1 MMCNNFNSNII
12 GDKLV
17 NVDPLTFL
25 IQECTLIISAMRK
38 NSKWNQ
44 SSNNGGLSTLLS
56 NTFSKDTSP
65 FLDDD
70 FTRISD
76 ILKSKNNSNNN
87 LQINSNNSNN
97 NLNNIN
103 NSSNKNSSNNNSSSN
118 NKNINNLR
126 DATNILNK
134 ERHSISSNSQKSI
147 DKISSN
153 GNGLIGSNKL
163 ISDNNNSNSNNNN
176 NSHNNNN
183 NNNNVRQQTDHY
195 LSSFLELRSILTEL
209 NSIDDINVLTLLQP
223 FLLVIRSPNTSN
235 YITSITVNSLSKLM
249 KYGIIN
255 KKIENINQY
264 LPQIISSLAHCK
276 FEGSDQNQ
284 DDILLIKIL
293 QTIESIVLSEFGDL
307 LDDDSMFEAVSTC
320 FSLSINSRRREILR
334 SVAETTLI
342 NITERMFKKLKDI
355 HVENQ
360 NFDHNKKSISNQ
372 AEFNPETDHRE
383 LPKDLIGGEVSNNNS
398 SSNIDQIESTITDT
412 TTAAAA
418 ATTTTTT
425 TEVDQDA
432 NRTTTENIIP
442 ENIDPIDPIDS
453 NQHIIPFGIPCMRE
467 FMAHSI
473 GILSPENK
481 FRFTESSRI
490 LSLNILNKIVEITGK
505 DLINHQPL
513 FQLLSDDTCHH
524 LVQLIKES
532 ENPTIITEALNLFLN
547 MFFNL
552 HDNLKIQ
559 IELIITTI
567 FECIISK
574 MDMLDK
580 DLLKNNDRV
589 LNMAKN
595 LNFEIELLTEKEIDE
610 LSKEF
615 SSSHSN
621 QIKEILIELISVLW
635 LHKPGF
641 IVDLFKNYDCDFDRS
656 DLSVSII
663 KILCRLSLSDSTL
676 FTTEIV
682 PPLCMDGLSNFLE
695 SIYSRVRFANKNGI
709 TLKDILLI
717 NDPLLIQQNKKT
729 DFIECTEKWNE
740 KPKLG
745 LKLLNEK
752 GFINDLNDLNEVAT
766 FLLEKSGRI
775 DKKILGEV
783 IAKPENKELLISF
796 VNLFDFRNL
805 RVDEAMRMLLNN
817 FRLPGESQQIERIM
831 DVFCD
836 RYLECQENSNND
848 DDDTIKESNGIDSEE
863 DDEEEKVS
871 PDKDALFVL
880 TYSIIMLNTD
890 SHNPNVKNPMTLEQY
905 QRNLRGVY
913 FGKDFPAWYL
923 SKIYHN
929 IKDKEI
935 ILADEHKGTTKWFET
950 VWHSLIAEQNSKSL
964 NESNK
969 DDTNSNNKL
978 SKSENTYDEIK
989 NSLPFDRIL
998 FSKTWDFILSTL
1010 ITTFEDTTH
1019 DSIVTKMMSIIEK
1032 CSSIAAF
1039 FEMDDVLDKIVE
1051 TVAHLTTL
1059 TGIKKPESDP
1069 DRDVLPIIE
1078 MNCESEKE
1086 IITVSELAVVFG
1098 RDFRAQL
1105 STVVLLRII
1114 KRTGYKIM
1122 DNTWKWIIQIVLKLF
1137 ENGLINPQVFP
1148 EFENRLNLEPLT
1160 RPHPD
1165 FEISRNKVLKESGL
1179 FSTFSSY
1186 LKGLSDDTPEPTD
1199 EEVECTLSTIDCIR
1213 SSNLMSIFVNVSKTQ
1228 SDNLNKLIKIIISN
1242 FPTLNITSSRYY
1254 LEESLFL
1261 LEIGICL
1268 SLLTTDK
1275 IYVDDLIKKCD
1286 EITNCL
1292 SFQIHSNVFVR
1303 LLSYKLLLLNS
1314 STVENIDLLNN
1325 IVDNVSEVLSGKYI
1339 KSQQEKEK
1347 TQKGQPKFKLRP
1359 LKSIDV
1365 KDQNSHNGNN
1375 NNSNDKNGNNNNNN
1389 DKNGNNNNNGYGNK
1403 NSEIIDNPRDF
1414 MNKYSNTLLQP
1425 LEMLILTNDSWF
1437 RKDLIGNNKYWASL
1451 RMFASI
1457 PKNTENVYQF
1467 LETLLKDVDS
1477 GKEILNYGNYL
1488 DILGLLDEISAVG
1501 AYGAQWEQEYEKL
1514 VSSGHRVEKNN
1525 NPFQELVSTA
1535 LKSITLTIGLNDIIS
1550 TEEFVLTIPINK
1562 PDSQN
1567 GTAASENNKTVAP
1580 QYPLIEAIAHQC
1592 YNPCRE
1598 LRAHAL
1604 KCLENLLIS
1613 INDKNIKDSR
1623 FNLSPKNILDGG
1635 CLRLLVELL
1644 KPDVESTDLKGM
1656 LVTQRAV
1663 VNLSCKVI
1671 LIYDFGTNSDY
1682 NQVVSKLLT
1691 IANKFLNKNGDKS
1704 NFKDEL
1710 IEILKNMLYVL
1721 HSKLD
1726 LDSIL
1731 KLNLSKPLHSL
1742 IVEMKTTTLDEAQDA
1757 TTPEVEP
1764 SSSEPKIEDKITAPI
1779 DTTTV

>member
-1 MMCNNFNSNII
+1 
-12 GDKLV
+12 
-17 NVDPLTFL
+17 
-25 IQECTLIISAMRK
+25 MRK

-76 ILKSKNNSNNN
+76 ILNSKNNSNNN
-87 LQINSNNSNN
+87 LQYSSNNSNT
-97 NLNNIN
+97 
-103 NSSNKNSSNNNSSSN
+103 SNKNNSTNNNNNSNRNSN

-153 GNGLIGSNKL
+153 GNALIGNNKL
-163 ISDNNNSNSNNNN
+163 INDNNNSNNNNIIINNNNTNNNNN
-176 NSHNNNN
+176 NSNNSNHNNNL
-183 NNNNVRQQTDHY
+183 RQQTDHY

-209 NSIDDINVLTLLQP
+209 NSIDDINILTLLQP

-235 YITSITVNSLSKLM
+235 YITSITVDSLSKLM

-255 KKIENINQY
+255 TKIENLNQY

-293 QTIESIVLSEFGDL
+293 QTIEAIVLSEFGDI

-342 NITERMFKKLKDI
+342 NITERMFKKLKEI
-355 HVENQ
+355 PTENQ
-360 NFDHNKKSISNQ
+360 NIDHNKKSISNQ

-383 LPKDLIGGEVSNNNS
+383 LPKDLIGGERSNNNS
-398 SSNIDQIESTITDT
+398 SPDIDQIASNIATATKTTVGQDTTATKGELESESESESTT
-412 TTAAAA
+412 TIK
-418 ATTTTTT
+418 
-425 TEVDQDA
+425 E
-432 NRTTTENIIP
+432 NNITENIDS
-442 ENIDPIDPIDS
+442 IDPIDPIDS
-453 NQHIIPFGIPCMRE
+453 NQHIIPFGVPCMRE

-490 LSLNILNKIVEITGK
+490 LSLNILNKIVEITGR

-547 MFFNL
+547 IFFNL

-567 FECIISK
+567 FECIISR

-615 SSSHSN
+615 SSTHSN

-641 IVDLFKNYDCDFDRS
+641 LVDLFKNYDCDFDRS
-656 DLSVSII
+656 DLTVSII

-709 TLKDILLI
+709 TLKDILAI

-729 DFIECTEKWNE
+729 DFIDCTEKWNE

-752 GFINDLNDLNEVAT
+752 GFIKNLNDSNEVAT

-836 RYLECQENSNND
+836 RYLECQEIVDQQNQ
-848 DDDTIKESNGIDSEE
+848 ESNGEE
-863 DDEEEKVS
+863 NNDNDDQEEKVS

-969 DDTNSNNKL
+969 DDTNTTNNNNNNNNKL
-978 SKSENTYDEIK
+978 NRSGNTYDEIK

-1019 DSIVTKMMSIIEK
+1019 DSVVTKMMSSIEK
-1032 CSSIAAF
+1032 CSSIASF

-1105 STVVLLRII
+1105 STVVLLRIV

-1165 FEISRNKVLKESGL
+1165 FEISRNKALKESGL

-1213 SSNLMSIFVNVSKTQ
+1213 SSNLTSIFVNVSKTP
-1228 SDNLNKLIKIIISN
+1228 SDNLNKLIKIIIAN
-1242 FPTLNITSSRYY
+1242 FPTLDISSSRYY

-1261 LEIGICL
+1261 LEICICL

-1286 EITNCL
+1286 EIRDCL
-1292 SFQIHSNVFVR
+1292 SFQIHSNIFVR
-1303 LLSYKLLLLNS
+1303 LLSYKLLLLLNS
-1314 STVENIDLLNN
+1314 STVENFDLLNN

-1359 LKSIDV
+1359 LKSNV
-1365 KDQNSHNGNN
+1365 TKDQNNHNG
-1375 NNSNDKNGNNNNNN
+1375 NNNN
-1389 DKNGNNNNNGYGNK
+1389 DKNGGNHNTNGNGNK

-1414 MNKYSNTLLQP
+1414 MNQYSDTLLQP

-1467 LETLLKDVDS
+1467 LEALLKDVDS

-1550 TEEFVLTIPINK
+1550 TEEFVLTIPINT
-1562 PDSQN
+1562 QN
-1567 GTAASENNKTVAP
+1567 GNASENNKTVAP

-1613 INDKNIKDSR
+1613 INDKNIKDAR

-1691 IANKFLNKNGDKS
+1691 IANKFLTKNGDKS

-1742 IVEMKTTTLDEAQDA
+1742 IVEMKTTKLDEAQVLH
-1757 TTPEVEP
+1757 TPEVDP
-1764 SSSEPKIEDKITAPI
+1764 SPSEPKIEDKTTTPI
-1779 DTTTV
+1779 DTALV